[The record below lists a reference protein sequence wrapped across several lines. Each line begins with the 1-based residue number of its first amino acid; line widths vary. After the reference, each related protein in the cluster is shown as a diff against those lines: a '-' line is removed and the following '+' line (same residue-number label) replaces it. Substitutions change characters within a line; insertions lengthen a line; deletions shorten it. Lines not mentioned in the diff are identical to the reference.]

1 MEIFGVYISS
11 ELLVA
16 IIVILSVWIGVTH
29 IYRRI
34 RNSAFGFLMRAASKA
49 LRQEMAED
57 GGMDFKEYDI
67 KEEVKKLD
75 QDFDWD
81 DFLRRVE
88 DAFRKYCQAMSENDN
103 RLLKSFET
111 DLLFQRHNAVIQ
123 ANKKNN
129 VRDVYKIHEYL
140 GAKIMQARQQ
150 KQGRLTVEVRA
161 SICRYKTNTNGTLLS
176 GNMTDSRKQV
186 YHLEFSKESEK
197 REKKESVNCP
207 NCGAPHLVQ
216 SAGICQYCGTMIV
229 TFKDNWLLCD
239 LKSM

>member
-1 MEIFGVYISS
+1 MEIFGVHVSS
-11 ELLVA
+11 GLLAA
-16 IIVILSVWIGVTH
+16 IIIVLGVWIGAAHV
-29 IYRRI
+29 YRRI
-34 RNSAFGFLMRAASKA
+34 RGSAFGFLMRMAAKA
-49 LRQEMAED
+49 FRQEMAED

-67 KEEVKKLD
+67 KEEVQKLD
-75 QDFDWD
+75 RDFDWD
-81 DFLRRVE
+81 DFLLRVE

-111 DLLFQRHNAVIQ
+111 DLLFQRHNAIIQ

-129 VRDVYKIHEYL
+129 VRDVYKIHDYL
-140 GAKIMQARQQ
+140 GAKILQAKQR

-161 SICRYKTNTNGTLLS
+161 SLCRYKTNANGTLLS

-186 YHLEFSKESEK
+186 YHLEFSKEMQ
-197 REKKESVNCP
+197 KKQRNESVNCP

-239 LKSM
+239 LKNM

>member
-1 MEIFGVYISS
+1 MEIFGIYISS

-16 IIVILSVWIGVTH
+16 MIVILSIWIGVTH

-34 RNSAFGFLMRAASKA
+34 RNSAFGFLMRMVSKA

-123 ANKKNN
+123 TNKKNN

-140 GAKIMQARQQ
+140 GAKILQARQQ
-150 KQGRLTVEVRA
+150 KKGHLTVEVRA
-161 SICRYKTNTNGTLLS
+161 SICRYKTNMNGTLLS

-186 YHLEFSKESEK
+186 YHLEFSKEREK
-197 REKKESVNCP
+197 QEKKESINCP

-239 LKSM
+239 LKNM